1 MALMQAGSIG
11 LRGTQRH
18 GRIARVSGYRLVG
31 RRARH
36 SVLGVALAVVFVGAA
51 SISLHPRAANR
62 VRPAARGDLG
72 SLPLAARGPISELL
86 GRGSAS
92 YVVRD
97 LRAANPAQGLHV
109 AFSSRGVSVA
119 SAKATL
125 GLRLSAYGYGDS
137 LRPVAPVAPRVAVN
151 RVTYAHGALTEWY
164 ANGPLGLEQGFT
176 LASRPGAASGPL
188 KLSLSLTGG
197 VAARMRHGDVLF
209 EGQGANLR
217 YGGLVVTD
225 ARGHTLPSSLALV
238 AGHIVIR
245 VDDRGAAYPLR
256 VDPFVQQAA
265 LSPSTFDGS
274 FGFSSAVSGRTIV
287 VGDPSYESSRG
298 AAYVFEEPQSGWA
311 DAHET
316 LKLTAADGK
325 KDNFFGVSVAISG
338 EQIVV
343 GAPDDETTHYPKGAA
358 YIFQTSTAWTT
369 ATLIAQLTVPDERE
383 NNGKM
388 EETPEAE
395 ALGSSVAFSGTTLVV
410 GAPGRQYD
418 QGAAYVF
425 SKPLEGWSH
434 ASSFNAKLHAPTF
447 REGCPELGD
456 SIALAGNTVVVGA
469 PGSNYYE
476 GSSCGSQ
483 LNGEAYVFVEPKGGW
498 AGELDPTVTLTPSPS
513 TLEDAFGTSVTIS
526 EDGDIVAVGAPGPW
540 AMAHAVPG
548 AAYVFQKPSSG
559 GWTGAP
565 VQQQL
570 SHSGGVAGE
579 EFGHAVA
586 LTPDASS
593 LVIAAPFATGG
604 GPKSAAYVYAEPA
617 GGWSATPVQPERLG
631 PPSGGPEKQGPPED
645 NGIGYSLAASD
656 GTIVAAGEAA
666 YVFGSGLSTSISS
679 PANGATYT
687 PGQAVSAAYTCT
699 APAAVTVTRCAG
711 PVANGAPIDTGTL
724 GIHSFIVEAE
734 DSAGGK
740 ASSITVYRVA
750 SPTPETTPEATSTTA
765 ATPTTVVLTPAQK
778 AAAEAAEKI
787 RAEKE
792 TTEFFAWINAVLNSP
807 EHALMGAKLLNEG
820 GIPVSYKLVPEP
832 GLIATT
838 GSTVTW
844 NKPTGSA
851 AYVSSR
857 RAKSI
862 VVFKLS
868 YRITKAGKVSFKIP
882 LTSAGRKLIKQDMKA
897 HRSLVVYWTVTFTPQ
912 ANRPATKR
920 FKVTFKPARAGH
932 VKKHR

>member
-1 MALMQAGSIG
+1 M
-11 LRGTQRH
+11 
-18 GRIARVSGYRLVG
+18 ARVSGYRLVG

-51 SISLHPRAANR
+51 LISLHPRAANR

-97 LRAANPAQGLHV
+97 LRAANPAQGLHL

-125 GLRLSAYGYGDS
+125 GLRLSAYGYGHS

-164 ANGPLGLEQGFT
+164 VNGPLGLEQGFT

-197 VAARMRHGDVLF
+197 LTARLRHGGVLL
-209 EGQGANLR
+209 EGQGAKLR

-265 LSPSTFDGS
+265 LSPSAIDGS
-274 FGFSSAVSGRTIV
+274 FGASSAVSGQTIV

-298 AAYVFEEPQSGWA
+298 AAYVFEEPPSGWA

-325 KDNFFGVSVAISG
+325 KDNFFGVSVAVSG

-358 YIFQTSTAWTT
+358 YIFQTSSAWTA
-369 ATLIAQLTVPDERE
+369 ATQIAQLTVPDERE

-388 EETPEAE
+388 EENPMEDG
-395 ALGSSVAFSGTTLVV
+395 LGSSVAFSGTTLVV
-410 GAPGRQYD
+410 GAPGRQND
-418 QGAAYVF
+418 KGAAYVF
-425 SKPLEGWSH
+425 SKPAEGWSH
-434 ASSFNAKLHAPTF
+434 ASSFNAELHAPIF
-447 REGCPELGD
+447 REGCPLLGN

-469 PGSNYYE
+469 PGSYYE
-476 GSSCGSQ
+476 GSYDCGSQ
-483 LNGEAYVFVEPKGGW
+483 LNGEAYVFVEPEGGW
-498 AGELDPTVTLTPSPS
+498 AGELDPTVTLTPSTS
-513 TLEDAFGTSVTIS
+513 ALEDEFGTSVAIS
-526 EDGDIVAVGAPGPW
+526 EDGDVIAVGAPR
-540 AMAHAVPG
+540 ANAVQG

-559 GWTGAP
+559 GWAGAL

-579 EFGHAVA
+579 EFGHAVT

-593 LVIAAPFATGG
+593 LVVAAPGG
-604 GPKSAAYVYAEPA
+604 GPASAAYVYAEPA
-617 GGWSATPVQPERLG
+617 GGWSATPGE
-631 PPSGGPEKQGPPED
+631 PEKLGSPGAD
-645 NGIGYSLAASD
+645 GFGYSLAASD
-656 GTIVAAGEAA
+656 GTILVASPFAA
-666 YVFGSGLSTSISS
+666 YVFGSGLSASISS

-699 APAAVTVTRCAG
+699 APAAVEVTRCAG
-711 PVANGAPIDTGTL
+711 PVAKGALIDTGTL
-724 GIHSFIVEAE
+724 GIHNFIVEAE

-750 SPTPETTPEATSTTA
+750 SPTPETTAEATSTTA

-778 AAAEAAEKI
+778 AEAAAAEKI
-787 RAEKE
+787 HLEKE
-792 TTEFFAWINAVLNSP
+792 ATEFFAWINAVIDSP
-807 EHALMGAKLLNEG
+807 EHALIGAKLLNEG

-851 AYVSSR
+851 AHVSSR
-857 RAKSI
+857 HAKSI

-882 LTSAGRKLIKQDMKA
+882 LTSAGRKLLEQDMKA

-912 ANRPATKR
+912 ANRPSTKR
-920 FKVTFKPARAGH
+920 FKVTFKPVRAGH